1 MSESERKHGGGR
13 GAEGSSSS
21 PDLSQPEILDFAAS
35 ELAGSGSAS
44 AASDSVEA
52 LRHQLT
58 DAENRALR
66 YQADL
71 DNFRRRTR
79 RELDEQLKY
88 ASLSL
93 INGILDSLD
102 NLERA
107 LSAIPDDQADSGV
120 AQGVRMV
127 AHQILETLQTSGCQK
142 IESVGQVFDPK
153 FHQAVQ
159 TQPSHEVPEN
169 VVLHELRTGY
179 QLYDRVIRP
188 AQVIVSAGPGGS

>member
-1 MSESERKHGGGR
+1 MSESERKQGGGR
-13 GAEGSSSS
+13 GAEGKQLP

-35 ELAGSGSAS
+35 ELAGQSPSGG
-44 AASDSVEA
+44 DSVES
-52 LRHQLT
+52 LRNQLA

-93 INGILDSLD
+93 VNGILDSLD

-107 LSAIPDDQADSGV
+107 LSAIPADEANSGV

-127 AHQILETLQTSGCQK
+127 AHQILETLQASGCQK
-142 IESVGQVFDPK
+142 IDSVGQAFDPK
-153 FHQAVQ
+153 LHQAVQ
-159 TQPSHEVPEN
+159 TQPSQDVPEN

-188 AQVIVSAGPGGS
+188 AQVIVSAGPGGG